1 MYKCTV
7 WELEKRILI
16 FLLMLVDEEDEKEE
30 DDDDDDEAD
39 SDEDDDDD
47 DDNDA
52 NIDDDIKGKLKAA
65 LGEHVDSDQVQRI
78 LFFMVASFLTDYII
92 KLDFLDIECFI

>member
-1 MYKCTV
+1 MYKCTA
-7 WELEKRILI
+7 WELEKRMLI

-39 SDEDDDDD
+39 SDEDDDDDD

-78 LFFMVASFLTDYII
+78 FFFMVASFLTD
-92 KLDFLDIECFI
+92 

>member
-1 MYKCTV
+1 
-7 WELEKRILI
+7 
-16 FLLMLVDEEDEKEE
+16 MLVDEEDEKEE

-78 LFFMVASFLTDYII
+78 LVFMVASFLTD
-92 KLDFLDIECFI
+92 

>member
-1 MYKCTV
+1 MF
-7 WELEKRILI
+7 I

-78 LFFMVASFLTDYII
+78 LFFHGRLFLNGLG
-92 KLDFLDIECFI
+92 LDFLDIECFI